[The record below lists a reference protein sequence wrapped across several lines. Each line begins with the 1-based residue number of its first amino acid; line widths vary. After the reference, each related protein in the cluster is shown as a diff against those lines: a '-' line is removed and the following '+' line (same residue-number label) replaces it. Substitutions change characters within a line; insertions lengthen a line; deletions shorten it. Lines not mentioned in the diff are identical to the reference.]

1 MVPLKRK
8 KFLQNADKKELV
20 KYFTLVNRMA
30 KKDKKYERI
39 LKNDLKL
46 ITQYGRY
53 KDIFNKTGGSGSNP
67 GYKKNRL
74 SS

>member
-30 KKDKKYERI
+30 KKDKKYERM

-46 ITQYGRY
+46 ITQYHINV
-53 KDIFNKTGGSGSNP
+53 D
-67 GYKKNRL
+67 L
-74 SS
+74 